1 MKKIIALLLTSVIL
15 LSLCSCSKKTEGEVI
30 DDIPHD
36 TTTVPEEN
44 TDFSMMQEQQI
55 ELYKNY
61 MSKCVADTRKE
72 YGSVYDANMG
82 KLYYAFYDIDGDGML
97 ELLYAKK
104 DEKQSGACS
113 INGII
118 TIVNGKVSLTLFDA
132 DVDQSWGNKKA
143 EIFANGVIVCG
154 GGDEDGTCEWYKY
167 SHIINGVYTAF
178 MYLRH
183 NHSSADKFRS
193 ESWEIHLVEEDGSV
207 TEKKIT
213 KREFDEEI
221 SKVEIDPVTDK
232 LEWKSYKEFL

>member
-1 MKKIIALLLTSVIL
+1 MKKIVALLLICVFSF
-15 LSLCSCSKKTEGEVI
+15 SFFACSKETEGGVI

-82 KLYYAFYDIDGDGML
+82 KRYYAFYDIDGDGML
-97 ELLYAKK
+97 ELLFAEK
-104 DEKQSGACS
+104 DDNRAGTFSLKQ
-113 INGII
+113 ID

-132 DVDQSWGNKKA
+132 DIDCSWGNKKA

-154 GGDEDGTCEWYKY
+154 GRDEDGTCEWYKY
-167 SHIINGVYTAF
+167 SHIRNGVYTPF

-183 NHSSADKFRS
+183 NYLFTDRLKS
-193 ESWEIHLVEEDGSV
+193 ESWEIHLIDNGGKV
-207 TEKKIT
+207 TERKIT
-213 KREFDEEI
+213 KRGFDEEM
-221 SKVEIDPVTDK
+221 SKVEIDPVTGK